1 MLSPYL
7 EVDLTRAW
15 DSHLVA
21 TDASSVFGFG
31 VAVAGCASELAKEIG
46 RFADKSGTLVRLQR
60 DDCFAESL
68 KPREG
73 KVLKIPLSKSAF
85 HTVICSRAQCKAHS
99 GTLEAHA
106 LLLGLKWV
114 LRAPSRHGKRIP
126 FLVDA
131 KAVLGAA
138 AKGRSSA
145 PTLRNEIRRIGAHVL
160 AGNLLLKLVYV
171 PSEDN
176 PEDAPSRGVV

>member
-1 MLSPYL
+1 M
-7 EVDLTRAW
+7 EVDLTQTW
-15 DSHLVA
+15 DSHVA

-31 VAVAGCASELAKEIG
+31 VAVASCASDLAKEVG
-46 RFADKSGTLVRLQR
+46 RFADKSGSFVRLQR
-60 DDCFAESL
+60 DNLGEEPE

-85 HTVICSRAQCKAHS
+85 NTVICSRAQYKAHS

-106 LLLGLKWV
+106 LLLGLKWF
-114 LRAPSRHGKRIP
+114 LRAPSRHGKRVP

-145 PTLRNEIRRIGAHVL
+145 PSLRNEIRRIGAHVL

-176 PEDAPSRGVV
+176 PADAPSR